1 MIARTVE
8 QRSWMALWLRA
19 GPMVGVGLGLA
30 AWAVVEPENAER
42 LSFGA
47 GIAAVAVALLWA
59 RAIVRAAR
67 AVWTRDPPII
77 AGTIG
82 LFRPRVVLSGLFTS
96 VLDPRALRAAEAHE
110 RAHARHRDPLRILLA
125 RFATDLLW
133 PTRSA
138 PVRFRAWRHA
148 LELARDEE
156 AISAG
161 HVRGADLAAA
171 LIAAA
176 RLQPAAADAGAM
188 LLSDGELL
196 RHRVEW
202 LLTVRR
208 GRIRRDTVVSATA
221 AIIVAFVSLWVAVGA
236 TAAEAIV
243 EPFLLR

>member
-1 MIARTVE
+1 
-8 QRSWMALWLRA
+8 MALWLRA
-19 GPMVGVGLGLA
+19 GPVVGFGLGLA

-42 LSFGA
+42 LSLGA
-47 GIAAVAVALLWA
+47 GIAAAAVAFLWV

-67 AVWTRDPPII
+67 SVCTHDPHIV
-77 AGTIG
+77 AATIG
-82 LFRPRVVLSGLFTS
+82 VLRPRVVLSPPFITA
-96 VLDPRALRAAEAHE
+96 LDRRALRAAEAHE
-110 RAHARHRDPLRILLA
+110 RMHVRHRDPLRILLA

-138 PVRFRAWRHA
+138 PERFRAWRHA

-156 AISAG
+156 AIATAR
-161 HVRGADLAAA
+161 VRGADLAAA
-171 LIAAA
+171 IIAAA
-176 RLQPAAADAGAM
+176 RLQPATSGAGAM

-196 RHRVEW
+196 HHRVEW

-208 GRIRRDTVVSATA
+208 GRIPRDAVVSATA
-221 AIIVAFVSLWVAVGA
+221 ATIVVFVSFWIAVGA